1 MRIIEVRALRGPSF
15 YSRYPAIFMKLDIGD
30 LEWRPT
36 DAVPNFRRNIEMVMP
51 TLIEHR
57 CSPGRRG
64 GFFER
69 VERGTWAGHVVEH
82 VAIELQCLAR
92 TEVGYG
98 KTMNTD
104 SEGIY
109 NIVYRY
115 RDENVGLKAGEFAV
129 KIVERLFEQ
138 KTTAIQP
145 LILELNRIREAS
157 LYGPSTQS
165 IVSEAEKRGIPHIR
179 LNANSYVQ
187 LGHGM
192 HQRRIQATIMDN
204 TSALGVEIADDKE
217 RTKEMLSS
225 MGIPVPKGQSVLN
238 LDEALQEASIIGY
251 PLVVKPLT
259 GNYGRGITTNI
270 NNSEELEAAFRI
282 AKGVCDTVLV
292 ERHLKGFDYR
302 ILVIDGKFVA
312 AALREPARVT
322 GNGKNTIQ
330 ELIDEIN
337 IDPDRG
343 VAHEKLL
350 TRIEID
356 HMTERLLSLRELSLQ
371 SILPEGEKVVIK
383 SAANLSAGGSAV
395 DVTDDV
401 HPLIRLMSERIS
413 RIIGLN
419 VIGIDIIAPSLQEPL
434 CEELAGVLEVNAAPG
449 FRMHLSPFKGAPRNV
464 AAHIVDMLFPPGS
477 AHRVPIIAVTGTNGK
492 TTTVR
497 LISHILGINGSTV
510 GMTSSDSVVIHNVPI
525 IEGDYSGP
533 EGAKRVLMDPT
544 IDHAVLEVARGGI
557 IRRGLGFA
565 ESDVG
570 VFLNVTPDHLG
581 EGDID
586 TKEDL
591 ARLKTTVIETV
602 KPTGYAV
609 LNAED
614 PLVLSSMNRTR
625 GKIILFS
632 LNPENP
638 VLKKNLVN
646 GNMNVILKDDAIT
659 IQNKGW
665 ASTVANVVEI
675 PITFDGQAM
684 FNVENVLAAVA
695 ATSALGLTDKQ
706 IRAGLVSFSPSIGQS
721 PGRMNV
727 IEMDYFRAIV
737 DYGHNVGAINATG
750 NFIQGLVPGRKIR
763 MAAGTGNR
771 RDEDI
776 IELGLALANYSD
788 HVIVTDSDPRG
799 RKPGVTAQL
808 VRQGLLKGGFTHDM
822 ITMVLDER
830 EATKTALDMAGQGD
844 LVVLQATDICQV
856 IRDVLDYKEGIL
868 HRGSEMDIDAIPVL
882 ERPAGPSYPST

>member
-1 MRIIEVRALRGPSF
+1 MRIIEMRALRGPNF
-15 YSRYPAIFMKLDIGD
+15 YSRRPVIFMKLDIGG
-30 LEWRPT
+30 LEERPT
-36 DAVPNFRRNIEMVMP
+36 DVVPNFRRDIEMVMP

-57 CSPGRRG
+57 CSLNRRG
-64 GFFER
+64 GFLER

-92 TEVGYG
+92 TEVGFG
-98 KTMNTD
+98 KAMGTD
-104 SEGIY
+104 SRGIY
-109 NIVYRY
+109 NIVFRY
-115 RDENVGLKAGEFAV
+115 QDENVGLKAGEFAV
-129 KIVERLFEQ
+129 EIVEGLFEQ
-138 KTTAIQP
+138 KATAIQP
-145 LILELNRIREAS
+145 LVHELNRIRESS

-165 IVSEAEKRGIPHIR
+165 IVSEAESRGIPHIR
-179 LNANSYVQ
+179 LNAGSYVQ
-187 LGHGM
+187 LGQGV

-225 MGIPVPKGQSVLN
+225 IGVPVPEGQPVLN
-238 LDEALQEASIIGY
+238 LDEALETASVLGY

-270 NNSEELEAAFRI
+270 SNSEELETAFRI
-282 AKGVCDTVLV
+282 ANGFCDTVLV
-292 ERHLKGFDYR
+292 ERHVEGFDYR

-312 AALREPARVT
+312 AALREPARVL
-322 GNGKNTIQ
+322 GNGKSTIQ

-337 IDPDRG
+337 IDPERG
-343 VAHEKLL
+343 IGHEKLL

-356 HMTERLLSLRELSLQ
+356 HMTERLLLLRELSLQ
-371 SILPEGEKVVIK
+371 SVLAEGEKVVIK
-383 SAANLSAGGSAV
+383 SAANLSAGGIAL

-401 HPLIRLMSERIS
+401 HPSIRSMAERVS
-413 RIIGLN
+413 RAIGLN

-434 CEELAGVLEVNAAPG
+434 LEGFAAVLEVNAAPG
-449 FRMHLSPFKGAPRNV
+449 FRMHLSPSSGTPRNV
-464 AAHIVDMLFPPGS
+464 AANVLDMLFPPGS
-477 AHRVPIIAVTGTNGK
+477 NHTVPIVAVTGTNGK

-510 GMTSSDSVVIHNVPI
+510 GMASSDSVVIHNAPI
-525 IEGDYSGP
+525 IKGDYSGP
-533 EGAKRVLMDPT
+533 DGAKKVLMDPT

-570 VFLNVTPDHLG
+570 VLLNVTSDHLG

-586 TKEDL
+586 TEEDL
-591 ARLKTTVIETV
+591 ARLKATVVETV
-602 KPTGYAV
+602 KPSGYAV

-614 PLVLSSMNRTR
+614 PLVLSAAANTEC
-625 GKIILFS
+625 KVVLFS
-632 LNPENP
+632 VNPENP
-638 VLKKNLVN
+638 ILKENLGK
-646 GNMNVILKDDAIT
+646 GNMNVILKDEVIE
-659 IQNKGW
+659 IQKGGW
-665 ASTVANVVEI
+665 TSTVASVFEI
-675 PITFDGQAM
+675 PITFDGQAT

-695 ATSALGLTDKQ
+695 ATSALGLIDKQ

-727 IEMDYFRAIV
+727 IEMDHFKVII

-750 NFIQGLVPGRKIR
+750 DFIKDLVSGRKIR

-776 IELGLALANYSD
+776 VDLGLAISNYYD
-788 HVIVTDSDPRG
+788 HVIVTDSDPKG
-799 RKPGVTAQL
+799 RNPGVTAEL
-808 VRQGLLKGGFTHDM
+808 LRQGLLKGGFTNDM
-822 ITMVLDER
+822 IAMVLDER

-844 LVVLQATDICQV
+844 LVVLQATDVDQV
-856 IRDVLDYKEGIL
+856 IRDVLNYKERIL
-868 HRGSEMDIDAIPVL
+868 SPGS
-882 ERPAGPSYPST
+882 

>member
-1 MRIIEVRALRGPSF
+1 MRVIEIRALRGPNF
-15 YSRYPAIFMKLDIGD
+15 YSRYPVILMKLDIGD
-30 LEWRPT
+30 LEERPT
-36 DAVPNFRRNIEMVMP
+36 DEVPNFRQNIEMMMP

-82 VAIELQCLAR
+82 VAIELQCLAK

-98 KTMNTD
+98 KTMSTD
-104 SEGIY
+104 NKGIY

-129 KIVERLFEQ
+129 RIVERLFDQ
-138 KTTAIQP
+138 KATSVQP
-145 LILELNRIREAS
+145 LILELNKIRESS

-179 LNANSYVQ
+179 LNASSYVQ
-187 LGHGM
+187 LGQGM

-225 MGIPVPKGQSVLN
+225 MGIPVPEGRSVLN
-238 LDEALQEASIIGY
+238 LDEALKEASNIGY

-270 NNSEELEAAFRI
+270 NSSEELETAFRI
-282 AKGVCDTVLV
+282 ANEFCDTVLV
-292 ERHLKGFDYR
+292 ERHVKGLDYR
-302 ILVIDGKFVA
+302 VLVVDGKFVA
-312 AALREPARVT
+312 AAHREPARVT
-322 GNGKNTIQ
+322 GNGKSTIQ

-337 IDPDRG
+337 IDPQRG
-343 VAHEKLL
+343 VGHEKLL

-356 HMTERLLSLRELSLQ
+356 HMTERLLSLHELSLQ
-371 SILPEGEKVVIK
+371 SIVPEGEKVIIK

-395 DVTDDV
+395 DITDDV
-401 HPLIRLMSERIS
+401 HPSIKSMAERIS

-434 CEELAGVLEVNAAPG
+434 REGLAGVLEVNAAPG
-449 FRMHLSPFKGAPRNV
+449 FRMHLSPSRGTPRNV

-477 AHRVPIIAVTGTNGK
+477 AHTIPIIAVTGTNGK

-497 LISHILGINGSTV
+497 LISHILGINGNTV
-510 GMTSSDSVVIHNVPI
+510 GMTSSDSVVIHNTPI

-533 EGAKRVLMDPT
+533 EGTKIVLMDST

-570 VFLNVTPDHLG
+570 VFLNVTSDHLG

-591 ARLKTTVIETV
+591 ARLKATVIETV
-602 KPTGYAV
+602 KPSGYAV
-609 LNAED
+609 LNAEY
-614 PLVLSSMNRTR
+614 PLVLSSATDIKC
-625 GKIILFS
+625 KIALFS
-632 LNPENP
+632 VNSENP
-638 VLKKNLVN
+638 GLKKNLEK
-646 GNMNVILKDDAIT
+646 GNMNVILKGEAIE
-659 IQNKGW
+659 IQKGGW
-665 ASTVANVVEI
+665 TSTVANVVEI

-695 ATSALGLTDKQ
+695 ASAALGLTDKQ

-721 PGRMNV
+721 PGRMNI
-727 IEMDYFRAIV
+727 IEMDYFKAIV

-763 MAAGTGNR
+763 MASGTGNR
-771 RDEDI
+771 RDEDM
-776 IELGLALANYSD
+776 IELGLAISNYYD

-808 VRQGLLKGGFTHDM
+808 VTQGLLEGGFNHDM

-844 LVVLQATDICQV
+844 LVVLQATDIDQV
-856 IRDVLDYKEGIL
+856 IQDVLDYKKRIL
-868 HRGSEMDIDAIPVL
+868 DTGS
-882 ERPAGPSYPST
+882 